1 MKTIPYD
8 IDENI
13 YQRFDQKNNMIYRP
27 MWDQSLPTYKQMFFT
42 NIEKH
47 IESNKE
53 GYTRFDFAFVKAAW
67 TVYKKFPF
75 AFAWKPD
82 SFNLGDFY
90 GTNWTKPKYEIEDIA
105 EFTNKVKKAAEFYG
119 ASLVGITDIDDKWIY
134 KTGFNMAGLTT
145 KQMSKGGIRAGED
158 DDSVLKTPIEL
169 PEGIN
174 KAIVMAIEMNPEAI
188 ATAPAQPAAA
198 AAANGYSKIAF
209 SLSCMGE
216 FIRNLGYRAIH
227 CGNDTALSV
236 PFAIDAGLGALGRI
250 GILITPEYG
259 PRVRLAKIFTDL
271 PLKSDEPNRDFIKKV
286 DDTCRDCFK
295 CAEECENEAITM
307 DGPSFG
313 RDSISNNSGVNKYYV
328 NVEKCFEF
336 WVENSSDCG
345 KCIAACP
352 FSLIKEVL
360 TPNEFWSGK

>member
-27 MWDQSLPTYKQMFFT
+27 MWDQSLPTYRQMFFT

-90 GTNWTKPKYEIEDIA
+90 GTNWTKPKYEIEDIT

-134 KTGFNMAGLTT
+134 KTGFNMAGLTS
-145 KQMSKGGIRAGED
+145 KQMSKGGIRAGEE
-158 DDSVLKTPIEL
+158 DDSVLKKPIEL

-198 AAANGYSKIAF
+198 AASNAYSKMAF
-209 SLSCMGE
+209 SLSCLGE
-216 FIRNLGYRAIH
+216 LIRNLGYRAIQ
-227 CGNDTALSV
+227 CGNDTALSI
-236 PFAIDAGLGALGRI
+236 PFAIDAGLGAVGRI
-250 GILITPEYG
+250 GLLITPEYG
-259 PRVRLAKIFTDL
+259 PRVRLCKVFTDL
-271 PLKSDEPNRDFIKKV
+271 PLSSDEPNLEFINKV

-307 DGPSFG
+307 EGPGFS

>member
-1 MKTIPYD
+1 
-8 IDENI
+8 
-13 YQRFDQKNNMIYRP
+13 
-27 MWDQSLPTYKQMFFT
+27 
-42 NIEKH
+42 
-47 IESNKE
+47 
-53 GYTRFDFAFVKAAW
+53 
-67 TVYKKFPF
+67 
-75 AFAWKPD
+75 
-82 SFNLGDFY
+82 
-90 GTNWTKPKYEIEDIA
+90 
-105 EFTNKVKKAAEFYG
+105 
-119 ASLVGITDIDDKWIY
+119 
-134 KTGFNMAGLTT
+134 
-145 KQMSKGGIRAGED
+145 
-158 DDSVLKTPIEL
+158 
-169 PEGIN
+169 
-174 KAIVMAIEMNPEAI
+174 
-188 ATAPAQPAAA
+188 
-198 AAANGYSKIAF
+198 
-209 SLSCMGE
+209 MGE
-216 FIRNLGYRAIH
+216 FIRNLGYRAIQ

-250 GILITPEYG
+250 GLLITPEYG

-352 FSLIKEVL
+352 FSGIKDEL